1 MGSSRPRIEPV
12 SPTLAGGFFTTE
24 PPKKALTCFFN
35 IVYYF
40 SFDPFT
46 SKAEILLIIKA
57 GSFSLLI

>member
-1 MGSSRPRIEPV
+1 M
-12 SPTLAGGFFTTE
+12 SPTLAGGFFTTG
-24 PPKKALTCFFN
+24 PPEKALTCFFN
-35 IVYYF
+35 IDYYF